1 MPRAAGFHLHL
12 YQPPRENP
20 WTGLVPNEWSAWP
33 YHDWNERITTECYR
47 ALIAV
52 ALPRSEDGATE
63 LFEPLVSSSFDVGP
77 TLHDWL
83 ERCSPDVDRALRH
96 QVRHVASSPSSVAM
110 AAPLVHSILPLA
122 SAVDRD
128 RLVAWGVADY
138 VRRFGEAPLG
148 MWLPETGV
156 DLATLEAL
164 VRHGIRYT
172 VLMPGQAAR
181 VRDSGGAWRG
191 VNATSLDTSRPYT
204 VRLSEGRSITVVFGQ
219 GGLSQ
224 AVAFG
229 DLIEDGTKL
238 ADAMMDVLGDSPDGI
253 ALLVADGET
262 YGHHHRFGDLGL
274 AWALRHLQRHYG
286 VATTLGDWLLDRV
299 PLAEVELLGAS
310 SWSCAHGVERW
321 RADCGCTTGSQPGW
335 HQGWRA
341 PLRQALDWLRDALG
355 DAADAKLANFVRSVD
370 DTLGAYGEVIAG
382 ALAPVEFVAANA
394 TRALDD
400 DETSTV
406 LELCEVHRNLAYSF
420 TSCAWFFADPA
431 AIETGIV
438 LRYAAVAIELGQRSL
453 GRDFGP
459 EFLARLAAVRSN
471 EPGLDGATIWRRA
484 TEPYR
489 FDEPLVAAGFAVEL
503 LACGNGARR
512 RRGVWIIDDVESVPG
527 ECDGWRLVLTHG
539 ATLRRRAFVVRA
551 ERTGSLGARVGVTDE
566 DPDATRTEFGLA
578 QLGSDVIARV
588 AASWLVREGSLDFE
602 EALDRLVSDV
612 LVRPAGDDDAA
623 VLVAL
628 AGAMRCVSPSGEA
641 SIRRALLA
649 VTGRSE
655 QAVDFDLLSP
665 LALAVGLP
673 ELVGRPRRARPG
685 K

>member
-20 WTGLVPNEWSAWP
+20 WLGLVSNEWSAWP

-52 ALPRSEDGATE
+52 TLPRSEDGGTE
-63 LFEPLVSSSFDVGP
+63 LFEPLMSSSFDVGP

-96 QVRHVASSPSSVAM
+96 QVCHVASSPSSVAI
-110 AAPLVHSILPLA
+110 AAPLVHAILPLA
-122 SAVDRD
+122 NAVDRD

-138 VRRFGEAPLG
+138 FRRFGEAPLG

-156 DLATLEAL
+156 DLATLESL

-181 VRDSGGAWRG
+181 VREPGGEWRD
-191 VNATSLDTSRPYT
+191 VDAASLDTSRPYT

-229 DLIEDGTKL
+229 DVIDDGTKL
-238 ADAMMDVLGDSPDGI
+238 ADAMMEVLGDSPDGM

-286 VATTLGDWLLDRV
+286 VVTTLGEWLMDRV
-299 PLAEVELLGAS
+299 PSAEVELVGAS

-341 PLRQALDWLRDALG
+341 PLRQALDWLRAALG
-355 DAADAKLANFVRSVD
+355 DAADAELAKLVRSVG
-370 DTLGAYGEVIAG
+370 DTLTAYGEVIAG
-382 ALAPVEFVAANA
+382 ALAPAEFVAANTA
-394 TRALDD
+394 RPLDD

-459 EFLARLAAVRSN
+459 EFLVRLATVQSN
-471 EPGLDGATIWRRA
+471 EPGVDGATIWRRA
-484 TEPYR
+484 TEQYR
-489 FDEPLVAAGFAVEL
+489 FDEPLVAAGFAAEL
-503 LACGNGARR
+503 LACGSGARR
-512 RRGVWIIDDVESVPG
+512 RRGQWTIEDVETESG
-527 ECDGWRLVLTHG
+527 ETDAWRLTLTHA
-539 ATLRRRAFVVRA
+539 ATLRRRTFVARA
-551 ERTGSLGARVGVTDE
+551 DRTGALSLRVSVADGGSG
-566 DPDATRTEFGLA
+566 ATRHEFELA
-578 QLGSDVIARV
+578 QLGTDVVARV
-588 AASWLVREGSLDFE
+588 AASWLVSEGSLDFE
-602 EALDRLVSDV
+602 SALDLLVSDV
-612 LVRPAGDDDAA
+612 LIRRAGDDDAA

-628 AGAMRCVSPSGEA
+628 AGSMRCVSPSGEA

-649 VTGRSE
+649 ITGQSE
-655 QAVDFDLLSP
+655 QAVDLDLLSP
-665 LALAVGLP
+665 LALAVGLA
-673 ELVGRPRRARPG
+673 ELVGRSRRVRPG